1 MALMF
6 QRIAQNYIKDGYFPT
21 DSDTIGR
28 ILSALAPNGQGAM
41 KIIDPC
47 AGEGTALA
55 ECRHHLGAD
64 KTEAYAVE
72 YDRVRANQAKKLVD
86 RCIHGDFFDQVVSK
100 RSFGLLFL
108 NPPYGNLV
116 SDQGHT
122 AENRKAGSKRLEK
135 KFFQQAI
142 QLLQFGGILALI
154 VPYPVLD
161 DEFQHWLASHLDR
174 VGVYLAP
181 EQRFKQAV
189 VLGVKRRVDVVGAT
203 YQQSLRTL
211 KAFSGLDIKPTL
223 PQTWDSLPYSVPES
237 RPSEQFK
244 FQCARLDLEQLAE
257 EIDRFPCLW
266 PQFDTYFGS
275 IGHRLHRPLMNL
287 SDWHLALVLAAGQVA
302 GIVRSN
308 DGMRTLVVKG
318 DTFKDK
324 KETVQVEEDG
334 DQTKEV
340 RVVLDVFVPVIKA
353 LDFTEGSPTFGKV
366 ITIR

>member
-1 MALMF
+1 MGLMF
-6 QRIAQNYIKDGYFPT
+6 QRIARNFIKDGYFPT

-28 ILSALAPNGQGAM
+28 ILSMLTPSSQGTM

-55 ECRHHLGAD
+55 ECRHHLGVD

-72 YDRVRANQAKKLVD
+72 YDRERAGQAKKLVD

-122 AENRKAGSKRLEK
+122 AENKKAGSKRLEK

-154 VPYPVLD
+154 VPHTALD
-161 DEFQHWLASHLDR
+161 DEFQHWLASHLER
-174 VGVYLAP
+174 VSVHLAP

-189 VLGVKRRVDVVGAT
+189 VLGVKRRVDVAGAT
-203 YQQSLRTL
+203 YQQSLQAL
-211 KAFSGLDIKPTL
+211 KDFAKADIKATL
-223 PQTWDSLPYSVPES
+223 SQTWDDQPYVAPES

-244 FQCARLDLEQLAE
+244 FQCARLDAGQLAE
-257 EIDRFPCLW
+257 EIGRFPCLW
-266 PQFDTYFGS
+266 PQFGTYFGS
-275 IGHRLHRPLMNL
+275 TGQHLHRPLMNL

-302 GIVRSN
+302 GVVRSN
-308 DGMRTLVVKG
+308 DGKRTLVVKG

-334 DQTKEV
+334 GKTKEV

-353 LDFTEGSPTFGKV
+353 LDFTEGSPTFGKI
-366 ITIR
+366 ITIK